1 MFRAASIS
9 LVLMGTGLVGYAAT
23 QRGNDPCVQARAANR
38 PDADTV
44 CASSSSRS
52 SSPSSSHYYGGSGG
66 ARATSIAAGAAA
78 GAAIGSVSRG
88 GFGSSGAAH
97 AGSSGS

>member
-23 QRGNDPCVQARAANR
+23 HRGNDPCVQARAANR
-38 PDADTV
+38 PDAEAV

-52 SSPSSSHYYGGSGG
+52 SSSSSHYYGGSGG

-78 GAAIGSVSRG
+78 GAAVGSVSRG

-97 AGSSGS
+97 ASGSGS